1 MKTQKNQTYR
11 GSWRQLYALHKK
23 DEGEHRETIYILLFN
38 LIRAFI
44 SNDWQGSSE
53 STGEQHDSPPV
64 LFPLYPVMSIFPVW
78 HQAMILRKGKMKLAC
93 IDNANGTVMA
103 YRLCR

>member
-1 MKTQKNQTYR
+1 MPYI
-11 GSWRQLYALHKK
+11 KK
-23 DEGEHRETIYILLFN
+23 DEGEHRETIYILFFN
-38 LIRAFI
+38 LIRASI

-64 LFPLYPVMSIFPVW
+64 LFPLYSVMSIVPVL
-78 HQAMILRKGKMKLAC
+78 HQPMILRRGKIQSAC
-93 IDNANGTVMA
+93 IDNANSTVMA